1 MEKYIE
7 LIEDSE
13 IIDPETKL
21 IALSEI
27 DRMQRGEIRNL
38 YNPDDNLG
46 CAFIWQGTENGR
58 DFWEDIYNKVYG
70 EG

>member
-13 IIDPETKL
+13 TIDPETKL

-27 DRMQRGEIRNL
+27 DRMRRGKITFHPL
-38 YNPDDNLG
+38 DDSLG
-46 CAFIWQGTENGR
+46 AAFIWAHTER
-58 DFWEDIYNKVYG
+58 S
-70 EG
+70 